1 MYFCVTYFFE
11 IFWRKIEFLRS
22 FFIEFFIILLLIMV
36 INNSDIVNKLTFY
49 IIFSNIN
56 FPPSLVK
63 KYQLVL

>member
-1 MYFCVTYFFE
+1 
-11 IFWRKIEFLRS
+11 
-22 FFIEFFIILLLIMV
+22 MV

-63 KYQLVL
+63 KYQLVLSKIMKTSLYTRNFKGLFHPLNPFFRR

>member
-1 MYFCVTYFFE
+1 
-11 IFWRKIEFLRS
+11 
-22 FFIEFFIILLLIMV
+22 MV